1 MADDIRR
8 DDYRGSVL
16 LNLLA
21 GFESINLG
29 SLLEHT
35 FEGGGGGR
43 KSHVAVVLVTHLG
56 QVPEGDLGKPLLL
69 TWAVGLWYAFRLSVI
84 SSSILTSAS
93 NRWVRSSG
101 HLGCILCYHLI
112 PRWPWNP

>member
-35 FEGGGGGR
+35 FEGGGGGGR
-43 KSHVAVVLVTHLG
+43 AMLQWFWSLILDKSQKVILGNHCSSLGLLVYG
-56 QVPEGDLGKPLLL
+56 MP
-69 TWAVGLWYAFRLSVI
+69 
-84 SSSILTSAS
+84 
-93 NRWVRSSG
+93 SG
-101 HLGCILCYHLI
+101 
-112 PRWPWNP
+112 